1 MADTPRATFGD
12 ELELEDRP
20 QAKGP
25 SFPVWA
31 RYLTAFAV
39 MTLAAGLAV
48 ALWPGAL
55 AFIAGVSL
63 TLPVVGTLSLG
74 FLAPLGTTGAL
85 AIAAGAA
92 TTGALI
98 SGLLTATAGLAHAVF
113 DGAMAVGRALFGS
126 NKPSSTPPASPAHV
140 TEEHEFSASRVA
152 GHGAAL
158 RGLGGPVASAAVAP
172 PAPKPADAPKS
183 AADSPKPD
191 ADAANH
197 ASTESTA
204 PTAPSM

>member
-1 MADTPRATFGD
+1 MAETPRATFDD
-12 ELELEDRP
+12 ELELEDSP

-39 MTLAAGLAV
+39 MTLAIGLAV

-85 AIAAGAA
+85 AMAAGAA

-126 NKPSSTPPASPAHV
+126 NKPSSTPHAAPAHV
-140 TEEHEFSASRVA
+140 TEEGDSASPRVA

-158 RGLGGPVASAAVAP
+158 SALGRPVASSAAVVP
-172 PAPKPADAPKS
+172 PKPADAPKS

-197 ASTESTA
+197 ASTESTT